1 MPIDT
6 RDAFGPLLERLQ
18 ADMRELRADQAALKS
33 FVASRLAETETV
45 IRAYVGARLAET
57 DKLIV
62 ELGERIERRL
72 DQTERSVE
80 ERLTRIEAKLE
91 ARP

>member
-1 MPIDT
+1 MTTDT

-18 ADMRELRADQAALKS
+18 SEMRELRADQTALKA
-33 FVASRLAETETV
+33 FVAARLAETETV
-45 IRAYVGARLAET
+45 IRAYVGARTAET

-62 ELGERIERRL
+62 ELGDRIERRL

-80 ERLTRIEAKLE
+80 ERLTRIEARLE